1 MNSVTSQRWHRVSA
15 HLVAGL
21 ALLASPSASA
31 VDWNNL
37 QPVSDDRLASLR
49 GGFEFAP
56 GLNMSFGI
64 ERAVFINGELITTS
78 RLNISGVGNVS
89 ASSAPSSTRL
99 VPTSALLQSGNSLI
113 LNNGGQAV
121 QLPGTTGLIT
131 GVQNSLNNQLIQV
144 RTTIDANLSSL
155 TQLRTQM
162 FAESFRQS
170 TIDAVRR

>member
-78 RLNISGVGNVS
+78 RLNSGVGNVS

-99 VPTSALLQSGNSLI
+99 VPTSAPLQSGNTLI

-121 QLPGTTGLIT
+121 QLRGTTGLIT